1 MKKKSFIG
9 SATELVEGNE
19 SYTESP
25 FNRAFRL
32 LLMGAFYLLIAKFFC
47 YLNRGGSKELVVLL

>member
-32 LLMGAFYLLIAKFFC
+32 LLMGAFYCQVFC
-47 YLNRGGSKELVVLL
+47 YLNRGGAKELVVLL